1 MNIANS
7 NVNEPDSNFHLLSLV
22 DGPNIHVFNG
32 RKKPEHLEETH
43 TDKGDTPVRQ
53 DENQQGVEC
62 NAACKSTCAFPVRHN
77 LCNKEDLTSDEVT
90 TSPNL
95 TNTQAFTCGE

>member
-1 MNIANS
+1 MNITNS

-43 TDKGDTPVRQ
+43 TDKGEHANSMQKRPAPAGIEPRTLLILHEQAWIRTKDLLAVRLQ
-53 DENQQGVEC
+53 C
-62 NAACKSTCAFPVRHN
+62 
-77 LCNKEDLTSDEVT
+77 
-90 TSPNL
+90 
-95 TNTQAFTCGE
+95 